1 MKTISIA
8 RHDSDN
14 QLEKIDG
21 LHPVLQTV
29 YLHRK
34 VKSITELD
42 NQLSQL
48 LPFDGL
54 AGMDVAVDSII
65 NAIINNKKILVVGD
79 FDADGATSTAVAV
92 RTLRQFGATQ
102 VDYLVPNRFDFG
114 YGLTVELIKYAKDLK
129 PDLIITVDNGISS
142 IEGVEYANEQG
153 IEVVVTDHH
162 LAAEHLPNAKAIVN
176 PNQPNCSFISKSIA
190 GVGVIFYVMMAIRST
205 LRERNW
211 FTDGRNEPN
220 LAAVLDLVALG
231 TVADVVPLDKNN
243 RILVDQ
249 GLKRI
254 RAGRCCPGISAILKI
269 AGRNQSN
276 CVASDLGFSV
286 GPRLNAAGRLEDMS
300 LGIECLLSDDVQYCN
315 QIAEQL
321 HDLNSQRR
329 SIETD
334 MLEQALVLLDG
345 IISTLDEDKVPSA
358 IVIYHQDWHQG
369 VIGIL
374 ASRIKERFHR
384 PVIAFAKSDN
394 GEIKGSA
401 RSIKGLNIRDALDL
415 VDKDN
420 SSLIKKFGG
429 HAMAAGLSMDENNFD
444 DFKSSFINVVT
455 EILSEDDLVNV
466 LFTDGELSAA
476 DFNMPLAELLRYSG
490 PWGQRF
496 PEPLFDNRFEVIEW
510 RIVGEKHLKLKLQ
523 PEDGGAVIDAIAFN
537 TTNEQLGENSDKIR
551 AVYKLDVNEFR
562 NNKSLQLMIEY
573 LEPA

>member
-8 RHDSDN
+8 RHIDD
-14 QLEKIDG
+14 EKIEKIEG

-34 VKSITELD
+34 IKSINELD
-42 NQLSQL
+42 NQLSEL
-48 LPFDGL
+48 LPFTGL
-54 AGMDVAVDSII
+54 LGIEAAVEHIV
-65 NAIINNKKILVVGD
+65 NAIKENKKILIVGD

-92 RTLRQFGATQ
+92 RTLRQLGANH
-102 VDYLVPNRFDFG
+102 VEYLVPNRFDFG
-114 YGLTVELIKYAKDLK
+114 YGLTVELVKYATGLK

-142 IEGVEYANEQG
+142 IEGVNYANEQG
-153 IEVVVTDHH
+153 IDVVVTDHH
-162 LAAEHLPNAKAIVN
+162 LAAEQLPDAKAIVN
-176 PNQPNCSFISKSIA
+176 PNQPACSFSSKAIA
-190 GVGVIFYVMMAIRST
+190 GVGVIFYVMMAVRSS
-205 LRERNW
+205 LRESAW
-211 FTDGRNEPN
+211 FSNDRKEPN
-220 LAAVLDLVALG
+220 LAEVLDLVALG

-254 RAGRCCPGISAILKI
+254 RAGRCCPGITAILKI
-269 AGRNQSN
+269 AGRNQAN

-300 LGIECLLSDDVQYCN
+300 LGIECLLSDDTQYCN

-334 MLEQALVLLDG
+334 MLEQALVLLDE
-345 IISTLDEDKVPSA
+345 ILATLGASEIPTV
-358 IVIYHQDWHQG
+358 IVIYHEDWHQG

-374 ASRIKERFHR
+374 ASRIKEKFHR

-401 RSIKGLNIRDALDL
+401 RSIKGLNIRDAIDM
-415 VDKDN
+415 VDKKD
-420 SSLIKKFGG
+420 STLIKKFGG
-429 HAMAAGLSMDENNFD
+429 HAMAAGLSMDEKNFD
-444 DFKSSFINVVT
+444 AFKNGLVDVVT
-455 EILSEDDLVNV
+455 ELLSEDDLVNI
-466 LFTDGELSAA
+466 LLTDGELSAA

-490 PWGQRF
+490 PWGQQF
-496 PEPLFDNRFEVIEW
+496 PEPLFDNFFEVIEW

-523 PEDGGAVIDAIAFN
+523 PEQGGAVIDAIAFN
-537 TTNEQLGENSDKIR
+537 TTNEQLGENSDRIR

-562 NNKSLQLMIEY
+562 NNKTLQLMIEH

>member
-8 RHDSDN
+8 RHDSNN

-48 LPFDGL
+48 LPFDDL
-54 AGMDVAVDSII
+54 AGIDVAVDSII

-176 PNQPNCSFISKSIA
+176 PNQPNCSFTSKSIA

-315 QIAEQL
+315 QISEQL

-345 IISTLDEDKVPSA
+345 IISALDEDKVPSA

-384 PVIAFAKSDN
+384 PVIAFAKADN

-415 VDKDN
+415 VDKGN

-429 HAMAAGLSMDENNFD
+429 HAMAAGLSMDEDNFD
-444 DFKSSFINVVT
+444 EFKSSFINVVT

-573 LEPA
+573 LEPV